1 MGVYTKQELKEKGKL
16 NLENLNLEFL
26 IRGGDFINA
35 GEASSG
41 MKKALTRLGVNP
53 KSIKRAAIA
62 MYEAEI
68 NAVIHAGG
76 GIANIKI
83 FSDHIVISIKDNGPG
98 IPNVELAM
106 KEGWSTAPDSAREMG
121 FGAGMGLPNI
131 KKHSDSMNIDTEI
144 GVGTT
149 ITIIVNFN

>member
-1 MGVYTKQELKEKGKL
+1 MSYVSLK
-16 NLENLNLEFL
+16 FP

-41 MKKALTRLGVNP
+41 MKKALIRLGVDP
-53 KSIKRAAIA
+53 GSVKRAAIA

-76 GIANIKI
+76 GTADVQIY
-83 FSDHIVISIKDNGPG
+83 SDHVVIAISDNGPG

-106 KEGWSTAPDSAREMG
+106 QEGWSTAPDSAREMG

-131 KKHSDSMNIDTEI
+131 KKHSDFMNIETEI
-144 GVGTT
+144 GKGTKV
-149 ITIIVNFN
+149 TIIINFKQ